1 MMNTRPIQREDE
13 AAILQV
19 VHNMQDGQN
28 TQDGELF
35 ASAFVGGSLP
45 SWRAAA
51 GDRAGRFEG
60 APYGSDVSFFV
71 VDAAP
76 GKGPALH
83 RHPYSETIVVQAGRA
98 RFEVDGRLV
107 EAVAGDALV
116 VAPGT
121 AHAFCALGPERLQMV
136 AIHAASRMEMTWLE
150 EGPMPEQ
157 SAPSGRHR

>member
-1 MMNTRPIQREDE
+1 MKMPLEDKN
-13 AAILQV
+13 AVSYGA
-19 VHNMQDGQN
+19 
-28 TQDGELF
+28 
-35 ASAFVGGSLP
+35 GGSLP

-51 GDRAGRFEG
+51 GDSTGRFEG

-76 GKGPALH
+76 GDGPALH
-83 RHPYSETIVVQAGRA
+83 CHPYSETFVVQAGRA

-136 AIHAASRMEMTWLE
+136 AIHAASRMETTWLE

-157 SAPSGRHR
+157 SAPSGHHR